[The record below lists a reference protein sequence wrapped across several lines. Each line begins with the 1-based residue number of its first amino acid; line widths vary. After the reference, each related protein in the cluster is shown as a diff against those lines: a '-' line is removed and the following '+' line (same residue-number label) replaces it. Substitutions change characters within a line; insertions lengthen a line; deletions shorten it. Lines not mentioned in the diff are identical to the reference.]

1 MEEVQRLLYKLFG
14 WEKKTKA
21 TVLVKI
27 PSKKYGH
34 LATEEEIKA
43 VNKVRGMLFSE
54 VKEKK
59 VGFSSMQIRE
69 GGFVTLEFLG
79 KNTDQMLEVVLPI
92 LRKDSITKGWEVE
105 IRDGPDGEVS
115 QIVSI

>member
-1 MEEVQRLLYKLFG
+1 MEEVQRLLHKFFG

-27 PSKKYGH
+27 PSKTYGH

-43 VNKVRGMLFSE
+43 VNKVRGKLSSE
-54 VKEKK
+54 VKERK
-59 VGFSSMQIRE
+59 VGFCSMDIRE

-79 KNTDQMLEVVLPI
+79 KNTDQMLEVILPVL
-92 LRKDSITKGWEVE
+92 KKHSITKGWEVE
-105 IRDGPDGEVS
+105 TRDGPDGETSPV
-115 QIVSI
+115 VSI